1 MAIIRLTMAGVA
13 NRMGFAYDDIEDMKI
28 AISEACTNIVQH
40 AYKEDVGEITIVFG
54 LYENR
59 LEIMVA
65 DNGVSFDF
73 STLKVKLVRMILINQ

>member
-1 MAIIRLTMAGVA
+1 M
-13 NRMGFAYDDIEDMKI
+13 
-28 AISEACTNIVQH
+28 H
-40 AYKEDVGEITIVFG
+40 KEDVGEIAIVFG

-73 STLKVKLVRMILINQ
+73 NNLKGKLVRMILVNL